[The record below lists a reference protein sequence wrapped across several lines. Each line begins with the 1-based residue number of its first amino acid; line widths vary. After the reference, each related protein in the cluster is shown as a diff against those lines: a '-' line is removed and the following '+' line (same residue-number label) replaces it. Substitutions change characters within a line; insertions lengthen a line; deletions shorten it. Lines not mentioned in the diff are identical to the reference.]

1 MRAYPK
7 NSPQAAARIVA
18 LTVIADG
25 DIRIQELQLL
35 DSMRVHSALG
45 LDREELLA
53 LIDIFCE
60 DLLASNQ
67 LAWADACPVD
77 AFTLGKIMGEVDEP
91 DLRRRI
97 LGICAQLAACDG
109 NVAEGETAVL
119 KAAAEHWGMRYHL
132 PVVHDT
138 SALS

>member
-45 LDREELLA
+45 LDRALFLSLLEPA
-53 LIDIFCE
+53 EHRGRIDPE
-60 DLLASNQ
+60 HQRRDQRDHDGPAANLP
-67 LAWADACPVD
+67 AC
-77 AFTLGKIMGEVDEP
+77 
-91 DLRRRI
+91 
-97 LGICAQLAACDG
+97 AAHR
-109 NVAEGETAVL
+109 
-119 KAAAEHWGMRYHL
+119 KAAA
-132 PVVHDT
+132 
-138 SALS
+138 ALILNFDRIGIEIVEPHG